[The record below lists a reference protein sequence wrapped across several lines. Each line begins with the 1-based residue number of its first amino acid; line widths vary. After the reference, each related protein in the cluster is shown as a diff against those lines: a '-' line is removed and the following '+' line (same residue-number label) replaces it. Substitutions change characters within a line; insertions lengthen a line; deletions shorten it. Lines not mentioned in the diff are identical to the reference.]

1 MNKTISRSV
10 RSAPHTRGSHVC
22 TPTRSAVSWV
32 QSVKPWRWSSLC
44 LPRFGSV
51 LSGARTPLHALS
63 PLTHTHTRSHTIYS
77 RARTPGDAH
86 FPCVCLKVGGEQQWS
101 GTGLFFGRGQTLARL
116 EGGHHSIPTPTPK
129 GGDSLGPLLDL
140 HLLGELHFRYIVQA
154 FLQIGGGVFR
164 LSQHSWIRL
173 FLVPSFEGDLDSW
186 TMSNG
191 DELLTH
197 MVQHMDGA
205 EGNTFYFHLQHCW
218 AVWLIAHLF
227 VFHIII
233 IIIIV
238 IMRYQISLIF
248 SFGHLFR
255 KYCFH
260 LHLLQYYHTSITW
273 YQHSCRLTPILS
285 KACTWKTDF
294 PVWTNIASQ
303 GGACLTVC
311 VVPIYNADNSTVTSF

>member
-1 MNKTISRSV
+1 MIRSPRMNKTITRNV
-10 RSAPHTRGSHVC
+10 RSAPHTWVTCLHTNTFSSLMSSKCKTLEVVLSVFTQVWVSAFRCAHTFAC
-22 TPTRSAVSWV
+22 PFTTRTNTHALTHHLLSAPY
-32 QSVKPWRWSSLC
+32 PWWRTLSLC
-44 LPRFGSV
+44 LFEG
-51 LSGARTPLHALS
+51 G
-63 PLTHTHTRSHTIYS
+63 
-77 RARTPGDAH
+77 GE
-86 FPCVCLKVGGEQQWS
+86 GEQQWS

-116 EGGHHSIPTPTPK
+116 EGGHHPIPTPTPK
-129 GGDSLGPLLDL
+129 GGDSLGPLLNL
-140 HLLGELHFRYIVQA
+140 HLLWELHFRYIVQS
-154 FLQIGGGVFR
+154 FLQIGEGVFR

-227 VFHIII
+227 DFFII

-248 SFGHLFR
+248 SFG
-255 KYCFH
+255 C
-260 LHLLQYYHTSITW
+260 LL
-273 YQHSCRLTPILS
+273 L
-285 KACTWKTDF
+285 K
-294 PVWTNIASQ
+294 
-303 GGACLTVC
+303 
-311 VVPIYNADNSTVTSF
+311 